1 MTMRANTT
9 TNKAALPPNLTF
21 HALRHTYASL
31 CVAAG
36 IPPVEISRFMGHS
49 KVTTTLTIYS
59 HLFPSDHTDAMM
71 ALSALAAP
79 IAPNVVPMRRR
90 G

>member
-1 MTMRANTT
+1 
-9 TNKAALPPNLTF
+9 
-21 HALRHTYASL
+21 
-31 CVAAG
+31 
-36 IPPVEISRFMGHS
+36 MGHS

-79 IAPNVVPMRRR
+79 VADNVLAMRRP